1 MRIECA
7 SRAFTLDTGN
17 TIRMADWSR
26 ASARVVLFSPVI
38 LLLQQ
43 RLWSRNTA
51 NSQEREL
58 LTWDRVVFLVAIF
71 RARVPI
77 HYSLL
82 PVLKPHLEVD
92 WLDSHWMRIQLM
104 RIGQTTVWTRPIRI
118 RCASNAHRW
127 ITLCLS
133 DAHQLNAHSMRIE
146 SIHFKM
152 WFQCASNR
160 IAWAIPEVMNNEL
173 VHALERWL
181 LGRRHDLTIFRSSRS
196 WLLAVFLDHKR
207 CCRSSITGENN
218 TTRALARDQSA
229 ILIVFPVSSV
239 NALDAHS
246 IRINSERFPIG
257 ANAHHNRL

>member
-1 MRIECA
+1 MILNNALVPQAECFIY
-7 SRAFTLDTGN
+7 SFWEMN
-17 TIRMADWSR
+17 TCHWLHRCAHYNLR
-26 ASARVVLFSPVI
+26 PVHT
-38 LLLQQ
+38 
-43 RLWSRNTA
+43 SK
-51 NSQEREL
+51 
-58 LTWDRVVFLVAIF
+58 F
-71 RARVPI
+71 
-77 HYSLL
+77 
-82 PVLKPHLEVD
+82 K
-92 WLDSHWMRIQLM
+92 
-104 RIGQTTVWTRPIRI
+104 RI
-118 RCASNAHRW
+118 RCASNANWSRSH
-127 ITLCLS
+127 CGLS